1 VIRYL
6 IGKGLTLFAIASI
19 VAAVLMTV
27 IRLLLPYI
35 GLYQQDIQRW
45 LSDALDQPLRIKS
58 VQAEWRGLG
67 PLLQLHDIAFLDP
80 HGGGVRA
87 SLAEASIAVDVPR
100 SLLNGQLIL
109 GSLTVS
115 GVSLSVI
122 HHRDGSIAIA
132 GLGAVA
138 ERNKVSADSGG
149 AGAMLGWLFSQDHLA
164 LENSTIHWYDERFS
178 QQDLQ
183 FINVNLELQNDDER
197 HQFDGSASLPDNLG
211 RRFSFAID
219 LLGDIFVAGGWSGH
233 AYVNGAGLQTAS
245 LLNWLPLPGV
255 RVDNGVAELRLWTE
269 WQASRLQQLDGEV
282 SIFGLQL
289 SSVPAE
295 AYPTL
300 RTELLDS
307 VSGRFHWQRQ
317 ADGWQLDVNRF
328 ILGRHGEFWP
338 QSNYHVAWSGSSS
351 GDAAHGEPSAEESLT
366 AEMAEVIDPAG
377 AKSDDTD
384 NAASEDEFLQISAD
398 YLRLDDVL
406 ALLQLSDTAMPTV
419 RDALTNLQPSGE
431 LRNLRLQWHADS
443 NRIAVDSEISA
454 ISLRPW
460 KKFPGIGGLSGRL
473 IADKRGGRL
482 ELDSHNLSF
491 DSRPLFRQQLA
502 IENLKGFV
510 YWLHDSSGWHWSGR
524 NLSVASADL
533 AVDTDLDLDIPA
545 DGGTPYLDLV
555 AGFVSR
561 PHGVTNASTYL
572 PVGIMHEKT
581 VKWLDQALVNG
592 TISNGGLVMQGPL
605 NHFPYDNTDGRF
617 EVRFVVEDGILDYAA
632 DWPRLDELET
642 EIVFSGRRMSI
653 NAVSGKL
660 LGADL
665 DVVHASIDDLKAKP
679 AQLRIV
685 GDVNG
690 STVDVLKFLQVSPL
704 RKRYGHYVDDV
715 QASGHSRVDIDLLL
729 PLAAGH
735 KDTINGAV
743 TLQDSGLVL
752 AAGKVNLAALNGR
765 IGFSD
770 QGLQA
775 EDISGKVMGLDARF
789 SVTTADDSK
798 VTTVAATGNAAI
810 DEIRTI
816 IDPPLFDQFSGRS
829 DWRAQL
835 QIPGKD
841 GAGSTL
847 QISSDLR
854 GMATNLPPPLAKPID
869 QAMHLVA
876 EMDLPAVL
884 DRPVTAQLDDDI
896 SMIFALDG
904 QMHMQ
909 RGEIRL
915 ADGPAKLPDGSG
927 MRIAGVFPS
936 FSFSQWIPI
945 FKHASAAS
953 VKPAATATTTTDGVN
968 QVDVSVADVELFHRH
983 FTNASVRALWQGGS
997 WQTQVDSEQ
1006 LKGTAQIP
1014 VDAQT
1019 PLIMDMERMYLSS
1032 SGAAGTEQD
1041 DPRDWP
1047 PLHIQSQSFQYDGID
1062 FGSLLVNA
1070 SRGPAGLHMNELQ
1083 LRSQDMDVQ
1092 AHGDWLFANDK
1103 QFSSFTITFDSSNVG
1118 KSLSRLGYADTI
1130 KGGKGNFVINARWPG
1145 EPLAFALA
1153 RLDGNMHLRIDNGR
1167 LLDVDPGVGRI
1178 FGLLSLQAL
1187 PRRLILDFRDV
1198 FSKGFAF
1205 DKISGDFDVKN
1216 GQATTSNLIMKGPSA
1231 KIAAEGRVGL
1241 AEHDYDQL
1249 VTVVPDVAGTVP
1261 MITALTQGA
1270 GVGAVVLL
1278 LKKLLEP
1285 ELDKV
1290 SMILYK
1296 VTGSWD
1302 DPQITRVEN
1311 PEQLNA
1317 DQQAGSDAAGAT
1329 NKTGKQK

>member
-1 VIRYL
+1 MIRYL

-19 VAAVLMTV
+19 AAAVLMTV

-35 GLYQQDIQRW
+35 DLYQQDIERW
-45 LSDALDQPLRIKS
+45 LSDALGQPLHIKS
-58 VQAEWRGLG
+58 VEAEWHGLG
-67 PLLQLHDIAFLDP
+67 PLLHLHDIAFLDR

-87 SLAEASIAVDVPR
+87 SLAEASIAIDVPR
-100 SLLNGQLIL
+100 SLLNGELIL

-122 HHRDGSIAIA
+122 YHRDGSIAIA

-138 ERNKVSADSGG
+138 ERNKVSADNGG
-149 AGAMLGWLFSQDHLA
+149 AGAMLGWLFSQEHLA

-178 QQDLQ
+178 RQDLQ

-197 HQFDGSASLPDNLG
+197 HQFDGSASLPDDLG

-219 LLGDIFVAGGWSGH
+219 LLGDVFIAGGWSGH
-233 AYVNGAGLQTAS
+233 AYINGAGLQTAS
-245 LLNWLPLPGV
+245 LLNWLPLPGI
-255 RVDNGVAELRLWTE
+255 RVDKGVAELRLWTE

-282 SIFGLQL
+282 SIFGMQL

-295 AYPTL
+295 AYPAL

-307 VSGRFHWQRQ
+307 LSGRFHWQRHV
-317 ADGWQLDVNRF
+317 DGWQFDVNRF
-328 ILGRHGEFWP
+328 IVGRRGQFWP
-338 QSNYHVAWSGSSS
+338 QSNYHLIWSS
-351 GDAAHGEPSAEESLT
+351 PSPGAEMQNGTSVDESLT
-366 AEMAEVIDPAG
+366 AEMAEIVSPAS
-377 AKSDDTD
+377 ARTDAED
-384 NAASEDEFLQISAD
+384 NAAEDEYLQLSAD

-406 ALLQLSDTAMPTV
+406 ALFQLSDVDMPAV
-419 RDALTNLQPSGE
+419 RDTLTHLQPSGE

-443 NRIAVDSEISA
+443 DRIAVDSEITA
-454 ISLRPW
+454 VSLQPW
-460 KKFPGIGGLSGRL
+460 KKFPGISGLSGRV

-482 ELDSHNLSF
+482 ELDSHQLNF
-491 DSRPLFRQQLA
+491 DSRPLFRQKLA
-502 IENLKGFV
+502 IETLKGLV
-510 YWLHDSSGWHWSGR
+510 YWRRDDSGWHWSGR
-524 NLSVASADL
+524 DLSVATADVS
-533 AVDTDLDLDIPA
+533 VDSDIDIDLPA

-555 AGFVSR
+555 AGFASR
-561 PHGVTNASTYL
+561 PHGVTNVSTYL

-581 VKWLDQALVNG
+581 VKWLEQALING
-592 TISNGGLVMQGPL
+592 TINNGGLVMQGPL
-605 NHFPYDNTDGRF
+605 NRFPYEQSDGRF

-642 EIVFSGRRMSI
+642 EVVFSGRQMNI

-660 LGADL
+660 LDADL

-690 STVDVLKFLQVSPL
+690 TTTDVLKFLQVSPL
-704 RKRYGHYVDDV
+704 HKRYGQYVENV
-715 QASGHSRVDIDLLL
+715 QASGRSRVDIDLLL

-735 KDTINGAV
+735 KDTIDGAV

-752 AAGKVNLAALNGR
+752 AGGKVDLSGLNGR
-765 IGFSD
+765 IGFSE

-775 EDISGKVMGLDARF
+775 DDISGRVMGLDARF
-789 SVTTADDSK
+789 SVATADDTR
-798 VTTVAATGNAAI
+798 VTTVTATGNADI
-810 DEIRTI
+810 DELRAI
-816 IDPPLFDQFSGRS
+816 IDPPLFDQFGGRS
-829 DWRAQL
+829 NWRAQL
-835 QIPGKD
+835 SIPGKD
-841 GAGSTL
+841 DAGSTL

-854 GMATNLPPPLAKPID
+854 GLATHLPPPLAKPAD
-869 QAMHLVA
+869 QAVHLVA
-876 EMDLPAVL
+876 EMNLPVAP
-884 DRPVTAQLDDDI
+884 DRPVTVQLDDDI
-896 SMIFALDG
+896 SIILALDK
-904 QMHMQ
+904 QLHMQ
-909 RGEIRL
+909 RGEIRF
-915 ADGPAKLPDGSG
+915 ADGPAKLPATPG
-927 MRIAGVFPS
+927 MRIAGVFPA
-936 FSFSQWIPI
+936 FSFSQWTPLL
-945 FKHASAAS
+945 KH
-953 VKPAATATTTTDGVN
+953 AATAAASATPTGDGVN
-968 QVDVSVADVELFHRH
+968 QLDVNVADVELFRRH

-997 WQTQVDSEQ
+997 WQAQIDSTQ
-1006 LKGTAQIP
+1006 LKGTAQVP
-1014 VDAQT
+1014 VDAET

-1032 SGAAGTEQD
+1032 STAAGAEED

-1047 PLHIQSQSFQYDGID
+1047 PLHIQSRSFHFDDID

-1083 LRSQDMDVQ
+1083 LHSADMDIQ

-1103 QFSSFTITFDSSNVG
+1103 QFSSFAINFDSSDVG

-1130 KGGKGNFVINARWPG
+1130 KGGKGNFFINARWPG

-1205 DKISGDFDVKN
+1205 DRISGDFDVKN

-1231 KIAAEGRVGL
+1231 KIAAQGRVGL
-1241 AEHDYDQL
+1241 AEHDYDQI

-1302 DPQITRVEN
+1302 DPKVVRVEN
-1311 PEQLNA
+1311 PAQLDA
-1317 DQQAGSDAAGAT
+1317 GQQSGRAVDGT
-1329 NKTGKQK
+1329 TKKTEKQ